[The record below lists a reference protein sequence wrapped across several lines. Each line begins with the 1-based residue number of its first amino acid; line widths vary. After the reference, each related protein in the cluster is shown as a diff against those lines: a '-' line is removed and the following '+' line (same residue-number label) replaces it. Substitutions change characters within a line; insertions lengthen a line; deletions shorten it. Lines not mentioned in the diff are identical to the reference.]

1 MKRIFAL
8 ILALTLLS
16 SLVACQAGG
25 DETTAPESESQE
37 TLAPETEP
45 VADESQATPDTEDDE
60 TEVKLDIEKI
70 KTVTDEKNNKRISS
84 QYMMGCVYGIY
95 DKDGEL
101 LSSALGYSDLAGTKE
116 MKTDAIFRMASMT
129 KPITGVAVMQLYEKG
144 LIDLDAPISKWFPA
158 FETMLIAEKIEN
170 KQVVKV
176 RKATVQLTPRM
187 LLSHCNGLGVG
198 DVANLH
204 NLRAKTLAESVNNY
218 STDVLAF
225 EPTTTT
231 GYSATYAFDVLA
243 RIVEIES
250 GMPYE
255 MYVQRYIFDPL
266 GMVDTTYLPS
276 DEQLPR
282 IVDFIA
288 TKNSTLSM
296 GSISAKSGFAGYDDG
311 TVGGGWGLFSTLDD
325 YSRFARMLLRG
336 GELDGVRILKEETV
350 ELMATVNQLSVAAN
364 MSSTQNW
371 GLSVRVREKTTS
383 SQPLSAG
390 SYGWSGAYG
399 THFWVDPE
407 LGYVAIYMLN
417 LSGAGGSG
425 APTVSE
431 FESCVASGVIK

>member
-1 MKRIFAL
+1 MA
-8 ILALTLLS
+8 
-16 SLVACQAGG
+16 Q
-25 DETTAPESESQE
+25 
-37 TLAPETEP
+37 ETEP
-45 VADESQATPDTEDDE
+45 SETVAQNKDV
-60 TEVKLDIEKI
+60 EVMLDIEKI
-70 KTVTDEKNNKRISS
+70 KASADKKNNARVKS
-84 QYMMGCVYGIY
+84 QYMTGCIYGIY
-95 DKDGEL
+95 DKNGKL
-101 LSSALGYSDLAGTKE
+101 VSSSIGYADLAGTKE
-116 MKTDAIFRMASMT
+116 IKPDTIFRMASMT

-144 LIDLDAPISKWFPA
+144 FIDLDTPISKWFPA
-158 FETMLIAEKIEN
+158 FENMLIAEKIEN
-170 KQVVKV
+170 KEVVKA
-176 RKATVQLTPRM
+176 RKATVQLTPRI
-187 LLSHCNGLGVG
+187 LLSHSNGLGVG

-204 NLRAKTLAESVNNY
+204 NLRVTNLAESVNNY

-225 EPTTTT
+225 EPSTKS

-250 GMPYE
+250 GMPYD
-255 MYVQRYIFDPL
+255 MYVKRYIFDPL

-276 DEQLPR
+276 DEQLSR
-282 IVDFIA
+282 IVDFVS
-288 TKNSTLSM
+288 TDNSQLS
-296 GSISAKSGFAGYDDG
+296 SVAINAKSGFKGYEDG
-311 TVGGGWGLFSTLDD
+311 TVGGGWGLFSTLND

-350 ELMATVNQLSVAAN
+350 ALMSTVNELSVKEN
-364 MSSTQNW
+364 MSPVQNW

-417 LSGAGGSG
+417 LSNAGGSG

-431 FESCVASGVIK
+431 FEACVASGVIK

>member
-1 MKRIFAL
+1 MKKIFVF
-8 ILALTLLS
+8 ILALTLAF
-16 SLVACQAGG
+16 SLVSCKEGN
-25 DETTAPESESQE
+25 DETTSPIDETTSPITESQE
-37 TLAPETEP
+37 TEPTETE
-45 VADESQATPDTEDDE
+45 AQDE
-60 TEVKLDIEKI
+60 EVEVMLDIEKI
-70 KTVTDEKNNKRISS
+70 KANADEKNNKRVSS
-84 QYMMGCVYGIY
+84 GYMMGCVYGIY

-101 LSSALGYSDLAGTKE
+101 VSSAIGYSDLAGTKE

-129 KPITGVAVMQLYEKG
+129 KPVTGVAVMQLYEKG

-158 FETMLIAEKIEN
+158 FENMLIAEKIEN

-176 RKATVQLTPRM
+176 RKATVQLTPRI
-187 LLSHCNGLGVG
+187 LLSHCNGLGTSNVTS
-198 DVANLH
+198 LH
-204 NLRAKTLAESVNNY
+204 NLRVTDLATSVNNY

-225 EPTTTT
+225 EPSTTT
-231 GYSATYAFDVLA
+231 GYSGTYAFDVLA

-250 GMPYE
+250 GMPYD
-255 MYVQRYIFDPL
+255 MYVKRYIFDPL

-276 DEQLPR
+276 DEQLSR
-282 IVDFIA
+282 VVDFVA
-288 TKNSTLSM
+288 TNGSSLSM
-296 GSISAKSGFAGYDDG
+296 GKISAKSGFAGYEDG
-311 TVGGGWGLFSTLDD
+311 TVGGGWGLFSTLND

-350 ELMATVNQLSVAAN
+350 ALMTTVNELSVKEN
-364 MSSTQNW
+364 MNPVQNW
-371 GLSVRVREKTTS
+371 GLSVKVREKTTS
-383 SQPLSAG
+383 SQPLSVG

-431 FESCVASGVIK
+431 IEACVASGVIK